1 MAYLLRT
8 VNNSHGSKK
17 YYDSRI
23 EFVKAIRNYA
33 KRGYQI
39 YTLVRGGKKIL
50 MASPKFI
57 EKYKCSIEVFEF
69 QPFTPGYQ
77 YCNEI
82 GMAFYHNPFNMEA
95 YYFD

>member
-39 YTLVRGGKKIL
+39 VTLVHGGKTIL

-57 EKYKCSIEVFEF
+57 EKYECFPEGFKF

-77 YCNEI
+77 CI
-82 GMAFYHNPFNMEA
+82 FKDAFIFKQNPFCMSA
-95 YYFD
+95 YFI